1 MTLNEIA
8 YNILNLV
15 RGGQSHHDEG
25 ISLRQI
31 KFNVQYYR
39 AMLIRRDFARNG
51 MTTRHLEQDLGCI
64 ELEVV
69 DASKCC
75 GLPLSCHVM
84 KSKKKIPR
92 TVRFNFTDALTYVG
106 GIDGITDIPVVSSH
120 MVKFLIWDKYTK
132 DNTKAYM
139 IEDYLYLANPHDIG
153 FVNVRGVFED
163 PERVAEFT
171 CDGNQCYDDTMDY
184 PIPGDMLQTITQ
196 GIMQGEL
203 GLMSGTINDQML
215 DRKQDITVPSGGGGK
230 GE

>member
-1 MTLNEIA
+1 
-8 YNILNLV
+8 
-15 RGGQSHHDEG
+15 
-25 ISLRQI
+25 
-31 KFNVQYYR
+31 
-39 AMLIRRDFARNG
+39 
-51 MTTRHLEQDLGCI
+51 
-64 ELEVV
+64 
-69 DASKCC
+69 
-75 GLPLSCHVM
+75 
-84 KSKKKIPR
+84 
-92 TVRFNFTDALTYVG
+92 
-106 GIDGITDIPVVSSH
+106 
-120 MVKFLIWDKYTK
+120 
-132 DNTKAYM
+132 M

-163 PERVAEFT
+163 PEKVAEFT